1 MPTAFDITFDT
12 LTASFITSGSLSHT
26 KASVVPCILKSW
38 SVERRFEL
46 VVVAVDRLDFSVFVV
61 FSLSVNRFGV
71 DFSEDLDTC
80 QLRLGASVTWGEVP
94 DLVIGATGEEERN
107 LLLELLRV
115 AAVRIHPLMGTD
127 AE

>member
-12 LTASFITSGSLSHT
+12 LTASFITS
-26 KASVVPCILKSW
+26 VPCILKSW

-94 DLVIGATGEEERN
+94 DLVIGATGEGERN

-115 AAVRIHPLMGTD
+115 AAVRIHPLIGTD

>member
-71 DFSEDLDTC
+71 DFPKTSIHASC
-80 QLRLGASVTWGEVP
+80 AWVPASHGARYPIW
-94 DLVIGATGEEERN
+94 
-107 LLLELLRV
+107 
-115 AAVRIHPLMGTD
+115 
-127 AE
+127 